1 LATETIIALDRV
13 SKRFGSVRAVTEVSF
28 DVPRGRCLG
37 WMGPNG
43 SGKTTLIRCM
53 LGLARVSEGTIS
65 LRGHRI
71 PEERRRALERVGGM
85 VEEPRFYPYLS
96 GRRNL
101 QVWASF
107 YGGDAHD
114 RVDRALERVNLT
126 ARAKSPVKQYSQG
139 MRQRL
144 GVARSLLNDPELLI
158 LDEPSN
164 GLDPAGIAEFRD
176 MIRSFVDDEGRTV
189 FVSSHLLDEVQKTA
203 DDIAIVNAG
212 RLVTHGSVRELVAGG
227 RRRIRLRVDDPARA
241 GPVLEGLPYVDDVE
255 RTEAGD
261 LRLELDRVEDDR
273 AITLIRALVEA
284 GVGVAELV
292 QERESLEKRFL
303 DITAG
308 SVPGAHGSDGGAAEE
323 E

>member
-1 LATETIIALDRV
+1 MPAETIISLERV
-13 SKRFGSVRAVTEVSF
+13 SKHFGKTQAVIDVSF
-28 DVPRGRCLG
+28 DVLRGRCLG
-37 WMGPNG
+37 WLGPNG

-53 LGLARVSEGTIS
+53 LGLARASEGTIS
-65 LRGHRI
+65 VRGHRI
-71 PEERRRALERVGGM
+71 PEETRQALERVGGM

-114 RVDRALERVNLT
+114 RVDWALGRVDLT
-126 ARAKSPVKQYSQG
+126 ARASSPVKQYSQG

-144 GVARSLLNDPELLI
+144 GLARALLNDPELLI

-164 GLDPAGIAEFRD
+164 GLDPAGMAELRD
-176 MIRSFVDDEGRTV
+176 MIRSFVDEEGRTV

-227 RRRIRLRVDDPARA
+227 AQRIRLRVDDPARA
-241 GPVLEGLPYVDDVE
+241 GTVLERLPYVSAIDRLDG
-255 RTEAGD
+255 GD
-261 LRLELDRVEDDR
+261 LRLALDRVEDDR
-273 AITLIRALVEA
+273 AIEVSRALIEA
-284 GVGVAELV
+284 GIGVAELV
-292 QERESLEKRFL
+292 QERDSLERRFL
-303 DITAG
+303 DLTAG
-308 SVPGAHGSDGGAAEE
+308 SSPGAPEADSEADS
-323 E
+323 

>member
-1 LATETIIALDRV
+1 MPAETIISLERV
-13 SKRFGSVRAVTEVSF
+13 SKRFGSTQAVIDVSF
-28 DVPRGRCLG
+28 DVLRGRCLG
-37 WMGPNG
+37 WLGPNG

-65 LRGHRI
+65 VRGHRI
-71 PEERRRALERVGGM
+71 PEETRQALERVGGM

-114 RVDRALERVNLT
+114 RVDWALGRVDLT
-126 ARAKSPVKQYSQG
+126 ARASSPVKQYSQG

-144 GVARSLLNDPELLI
+144 GLARALLNDPELLI

-164 GLDPAGIAEFRD
+164 GLDPAGMAELRD
-176 MIRSFVDDEGRTV
+176 MIRSFVDEEGRTV

-212 RLVTHGSVRELVAGG
+212 RLLTHGSVRELVAGG
-227 RRRIRLRVDDPARA
+227 AQRIRLRVDDPARA
-241 GPVLEGLPYVDDVE
+241 GTVLERLPYVSAIDRLDS
-255 RTEAGD
+255 GD
-261 LRLELDRVEDDR
+261 LRLALDRVEDDR
-273 AITLIRALVEA
+273 AIEVTRALIEA
-284 GVGVAELV
+284 GIGVAELV
-292 QERESLEKRFL
+292 QERDSLERRFL
-303 DITAG
+303 DLTAG
-308 SVPGAHGSDGGAAEE
+308 SSPGAPEADSGTDS
-323 E
+323 

>member
-1 LATETIIALDRV
+1 VSAETIIQLAGV
-13 SKRFGSVRAVTEVSF
+13 SKRFGSVQAVTDVTF
-28 DVPRGRCLG
+28 DVARGRCLG
-37 WMGPNG
+37 WLGPNG

-53 LGLARVSEGTIS
+53 LGLARVSAGTIHV
-65 LRGHRI
+65 RGRLI
-71 PEERRRALERVGGM
+71 PEEARPALERVGGM
-85 VEEPRFYPYLS
+85 VEEPQFYPYLS

-114 RVDRALERVNLT
+114 RVDWALGRVDLS

-144 GVARSLLNDPELLI
+144 GLARALLNDPELLI

-164 GLDPAGIAEFRD
+164 GLDPAGMAELRD
-176 MIRSFVDDEGRTV
+176 MIRSFVDEEGRTV

-227 RRRIRLRVDDPARA
+227 AQRIRLRVDDAARA
-241 GPVLEGLPYVDDVE
+241 GSVLERLPYVSGVE
-255 RTEAGD
+255 RVDGGD
-261 LRLELDRVEDDR
+261 LRVEVDRAEDDR
-273 AITLIRALVEA
+273 AIELSRALVEA

-292 QERESLEKRFL
+292 QERDSLERRFL

-308 SVPGAHGSDGGAAEE
+308 SVPGAPEE
-323 E
+323 PA

>member
-1 LATETIIALDRV
+1 
-13 SKRFGSVRAVTEVSF
+13 VTF
-28 DVPRGRCLG
+28 DVARGRCLG
-37 WMGPNG
+37 WLGPNG

-53 LGLARVSEGTIS
+53 LGLARVSAGTIHV
-65 LRGHRI
+65 RGRLI
-71 PEERRRALERVGGM
+71 PEEARPALERVGGM
-85 VEEPRFYPYLS
+85 VEEPQFYPYLS

-114 RVDRALERVNLT
+114 RVDWALGRVDLS

-144 GVARSLLNDPELLI
+144 GLARALLNDPELLI

-164 GLDPAGIAEFRD
+164 GLDPAGMAELRD
-176 MIRSFVDDEGRTV
+176 MIRSFVDEEGRTV

-227 RRRIRLRVDDPARA
+227 AQRIRLRVDDAARA
-241 GPVLEGLPYVDDVE
+241 GSVLERLPYVSGVE
-255 RTEAGD
+255 RVDGGD
-261 LRLELDRVEDDR
+261 LRVEVDRAEDDR
-273 AITLIRALVEA
+273 AIELSRALVEA

-292 QERESLEKRFL
+292 QERDSLERRFL

-308 SVPGAHGSDGGAAEE
+308 SVPGAPEE
-323 E
+323 PA